1 MHISCLVKSL
11 LNRHSKSIDTFSEN
25 HISLRVRGAPM
36 LHPHY
41 AHWFESRRV
50 NAGWWWLDTALVDVL
65 AILALDQAYNFRCFP
80 ADKNY
85 EEALDHWYEMRVL
98 RPTEKSSRQKVTKLN
113 FLWCRCQVAMLSPN
127 PSFFEGK
134 KGSLSIDSLIDNSI
148 SPCCCSS
155 SA

>member
-1 MHISCLVKSL
+1 MCMSIFLLQVTGHWELIFSVHSLTIMYISCLVKSL

-50 NAGWWWLDTALVDVL
+50 NAGRWWLDAALVDIL

-80 ADKNY
+80 ADKS
-85 EEALDHWYEMRVL
+85 MR
-98 RPTEKSSRQKVTKLN
+98 KH
-113 FLWCRCQVAMLSPN
+113 
-127 PSFFEGK
+127 
-134 KGSLSIDSLIDNSI
+134 
-148 SPCCCSS
+148 
-155 SA
+155 